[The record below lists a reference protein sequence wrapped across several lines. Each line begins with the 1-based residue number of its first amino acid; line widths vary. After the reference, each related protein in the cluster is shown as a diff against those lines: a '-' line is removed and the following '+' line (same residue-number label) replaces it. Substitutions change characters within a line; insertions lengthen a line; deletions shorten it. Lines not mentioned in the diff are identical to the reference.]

1 MIMRHFFI
9 AFLSSVVIHLLL
21 LYATEHPKN
30 DASNFQVTINK
41 NKVSMSIHSLED
53 QNQKATAQQPVN
65 KNSNSQLTESAL
77 QEAGRASVSEEI
89 VKIQNSIS
97 YPQMALELG
106 LESDCR
112 WKVSIDKDGKVK
124 ELQTV
129 KKCQYAVFQE
139 EFLKVIY
146 SWKFQFSTETV
157 LEIPV
162 SFKIRTM

>member
-1 MIMRHFFI
+1 MKHFFI
-9 AFLSSVVIHLLL
+9 ASLSSVIIHLLL
-21 LYATEHPKN
+21 LYAGHNSDSKN
-30 DASNFQVTINK
+30 PVFQMVINK
-41 NKVSMSIHSLED
+41 NKVSMSVYSLDD
-53 QNQKATAQQPVN
+53 QKQKAHTLQQTN
-65 KNSNSQLTESAL
+65 KNNTSQLPESMQ

-106 LESDCR
+106 LESDCK
-112 WKVSIDKDGKVK
+112 WKVSIDKEGKVK
-124 ELQTV
+124 ELQTI

-146 SWKFQFSTETV
+146 SWKFQFATETV

-162 SFKIRTM
+162 SFKISTM